1 MAVFA
6 DRDDAGRALVAPI
19 RDLLDGAGTQAGGR
33 PILLPLPRGGV
44 PVASPIAAA
53 LSLPVV
59 ALPVRKVGVPGHAEL
74 AMGAL
79 ATLGTATEELRL
91 PDVIAGCRVTPGAVD
106 AAVAEE
112 TEALRALVRR
122 YHGDRPPPEVGGRIA
137 VVVDDGVATGAT
149 MIVAVRLLR
158 RLGAARVVA
167 AVPVGSVTARRR
179 LRTEADDVL
188 CLREPVPFTAV
199 SMAYRRFAAPSDQA
213 VLDDLARYAE
223 A

>member
-19 RDLLDGAGTQAGGR
+19 RDLLAGAGAELDGR
-33 PILLPLPRGGV
+33 PLLLPLPRGGV
-44 PVASPIAAA
+44 PVATPIAAA
-53 LSLPVV
+53 LGLSVV
-59 ALPVRKVGVPGHAEL
+59 ALPVRKIGVPGHAEL

-79 ATLGTATEELRL
+79 AALGPSIEQLRL
-91 PDVIAGCRVTPGAVD
+91 PDVIAGCRVAPDAVE
-106 AAVAEE
+106 AAVAAESD
-112 TEALRALVRR
+112 TLRGLVRR
-122 YHGDRPPPEVGGRIA
+122 YHGDRSPPDVAGRVAI
-137 VVVDDGVATGAT
+137 VVDDGLATGAT

-158 RLGAARVVA
+158 RLGAARVMA
-167 AVPVGSVTARRR
+167 AVPVGSVSARRR
-179 LRTEADDVL
+179 LRAEADDVL

-199 SMAYRRFAAPSDQA
+199 SLAYRRFAAPSDGS